1 MEKKTKWIVIISG
14 VVGLMSITAMLML
27 FTGDEGQDDSNG
39 IALQPAQSSGV
50 VNVPKMKEIAPITEV
65 VKPEIKDEN
74 TEKKVERDKPSV
86 TEVKTV
92 SIQKGNATANVKP
105 ATPPKPKPQG
115 DVTKKA
121 VKPTY
126 KEQDVKPTQSE
137 PKMGDAN
144 SKGEIYIA
152 GFGWIKDCGGGEG
165 TVVDDMKENGNKI
178 GIMD

>member
-14 VVGLMSITAMLML
+14 VVGLMSITAMLMQ
-27 FTGDEGQDDSNG
+27 FVVNEVKADSDG
-39 IALQPAQSSGV
+39 IALQPAQSSAV
-50 VNVPKMKEIAPITEV
+50 VNVPKIKEIDPITEV

-74 TEKKVERDKPSV
+74 AEKKVDQAKTSV
-86 TEVKTV
+86 NKEKTV
-92 SIQKGNATANVKP
+92 SIQEGNATANVKP
-105 ATPPKPKPQG
+105 AAPPKPKPQG
-115 DVTKKA
+115 DVTKKTI
-121 VKPTY
+121 KPTY

-137 PKMGDAN
+137 PKMGDSN
-144 SKGEIYIA
+144 SKGEIYVE